1 MSPDRSRRALL
12 QAAGSTI
19 GIGALAGCLF
29 GAGSERDA
37 GSLAITNDHS
47 EAHAVT
53 VTVTKTSEDQDDTRP
68 RDETPAPE
76 TTPVWKRE
84 DRFQVE
90 SGERVTEQDFLTETG
105 AFYLEAR
112 LENGT
117 HDSVWVGLYNS
128 AGDGVAE
135 DAISVYIEDDG
146 RLQVHASHGD

>member
-12 QAAGSTI
+12 QAAGSTVAI
-19 GIGALAGCLF
+19 TALGGCLF
-29 GAGSERDA
+29 GAGPEQDA

-47 EAHAVT
+47 EDHAVT
-53 VTVTKTSEDQDDTRP
+53 VTVTKTSEDHDDTRP

-76 TTPVWKRE
+76 TTPVWERE

-90 SGERVTEQDFLTETG
+90 SGERVTEEDFLTETG

-117 HDSVWVGLYNS
+117 RASAWVGLYKS
-128 AGDGVAE
+128 AGGGVAV
-135 DAISVYIEDDG
+135 DAISVDIEDDG

>member
-1 MSPDRSRRALL
+1 MSPERSRRALL

-19 GIGALAGCLF
+19 GILALGGCLF

-76 TTPVWKRE
+76 TTPVWERE
-84 DRFQVE
+84 ERFQVE
-90 SGERVTEQDFLTETG
+90 SGERVAEEDFLTETG

-112 LENGT
+112 LEDGT
-117 HDSVWVGLYNS
+117 REGVWVGLYKS
-128 AGDGVAE
+128 AGGGVAV
-135 DAISVYIEDDG
+135 DAISVDIEDDG
-146 RLQVHASHGD
+146 RLLVRASHGD

>member
-1 MSPDRSRRALL
+1 MSPVRSRRALL

-19 GIGALAGCLF
+19 GSSALAGCLF
-29 GAGSERDA
+29 GAGSEQDP

-47 EAHAVT
+47 EDHAVT

-76 TTPVWKRE
+76 TTPVWERE

-90 SGERVTEQDFLTETG
+90 SGERVTERDFLSETG

-112 LENGT
+112 LEDGT
-117 HDSVWVGLYNS
+117 HDSVWVGLYKS
-128 AGDGVAE
+128 AGGGVAV